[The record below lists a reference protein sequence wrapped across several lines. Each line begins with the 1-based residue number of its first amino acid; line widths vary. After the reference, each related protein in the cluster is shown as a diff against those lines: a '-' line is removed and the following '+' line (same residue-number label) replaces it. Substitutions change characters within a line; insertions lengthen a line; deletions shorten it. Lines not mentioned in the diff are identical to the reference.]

1 MQEAVAVA
9 ADPSQGLYLT
19 LDLAVGWLA
28 FARYVAGWLSFYG
41 GPCALTDWLRPA
53 CGHV

>member
-19 LDLAVGWLA
+19 LDLAAGWRLLAMWLA
-28 FARYVAGWLSFYG
+28 GCPSMVDCVL
-41 GPCALTDWLRPA
+41 
-53 CGHV
+53 